1 MKSSIQEKF
10 DHPILFSQNRQ
21 PLFSSARAPRLYF
34 LLQKQSFWIWFYFF
48 SCCFLRNNPLI
59 ISSILEEN
67 SLSRTCYGWVC
78 PPPLEGFFFK
88 FFFIFF
94 QLFFWG
100 VFFCFRNFVLCGL
113 PIPVW
118 KVFVPNFFQIVR
130 NFCCGGY
137 AMDCNFKN
145 KECKEK

>member
-67 SLSRTCYGWVC
+67 SLSRTCYGW
-78 PPPLEGFFFK
+78 LR
-88 FFFIFF
+88 
-94 QLFFWG
+94 Q
-100 VFFCFRNFVLCGL
+100 
-113 PIPVW
+113 PVW

-145 KECKEK
+145 KECKEKNRKIYSFL